1 MAQQSMGRGR
11 ENPICDKRSKARGS
25 EWNPICEL
33 PYGPAT
39 LERSH
44 QRPDRCQHPTTRSNG
59 TKILLAFNGASTDV
73 ANFSA
78 MLTWHDFGPI
88 ETSMMF
94 KGRHFDQSVI
104 LLCVRWYLAYNL
116 SLRDLE
122 EMMSERGI
130 VVDHSTVNRWVRRF
144 SPMLLERFNRRKR
157 SLSGKWRMDET
168 YIKVRGQ
175 WMYLYRA
182 IDSVGDTV
190 EFLLSE
196 QRDLLAAKRFL
207 RKALSRH
214 GRPDR
219 IVIDGSQ
226 TNQEAITACDGEN
239 RLRDR
244 TTRSLKPIR
253 NRRSQYLNN
262 RIEQDHRRIKRRV
275 RSMMGFKAFS
285 SAEATLAGIEM
296 VHMMRKRQGRFAFNP
311 EATLKEQFE
320 AIAA

>member
-1 MAQQSMGRGR
+1 
-11 ENPICDKRSKARGS
+11 
-25 EWNPICEL
+25 
-33 PYGPAT
+33 
-39 LERSH
+39 
-44 QRPDRCQHPTTRSNG
+44 
-59 TKILLAFNGASTDV
+59 
-73 ANFSA
+73 
-78 MLTWHDFGPI
+78 
-88 ETSMMF
+88 
-94 KGRHFDQSVI
+94 
-104 LLCVRWYLAYNL
+104 
-116 SLRDLE
+116 
-122 EMMSERGI
+122 
-130 VVDHSTVNRWVRRF
+130 
-144 SPMLLERFNRRKR
+144 
-157 SLSGKWRMDET
+157 MDET